1 MMVPFGSNSRRA
13 RGSSPQR
20 RAHWVVLACV
30 CASTPALGREKP
42 LDLPSESPSSGEEF
56 AAASR
61 RIESPRDTT
70 KSSERSNALHA
81 WLLSVEAVTHAPVD
95 VGVQAGAETPFG
107 LHVYAGIG
115 WIPPAYAG
123 LLRGIA
129 ASATSD
135 PDAHAVLEQASYSGN
150 TWRLQAGIRP
160 FKQVGLYLD
169 GGYSH
174 LTFTGSANLSESG
187 APNLVAIGG
196 NYSSTTNL
204 DAWFVE
210 LGYLGEIKNRLLIG
224 GALGLMRIADSSTTL
239 ARTDGVTNPLFG
251 VLSSRADSAFETY
264 GFIPTLTVRLGFDAL

>member
-1 MMVPFGSNSRRA
+1 MMVPFGSNSLRA
-13 RGSSPQR
+13 RGSSPR
-20 RAHWVVLACV
+20 RSAHWVVLVCTCV
-30 CASTPALGREKP
+30 ASPAFGAEKP
-42 LDLPSESPSSGEEF
+42 LDLPSESPAGGDDF

-61 RIESPRDTT
+61 RMEGPRDTT
-70 KSSERSNALHA
+70 KTSERSNALHA

-95 VGVQAGAETPFG
+95 IGVQAGGETPFG
-107 LHVYAGIG
+107 LHVYGGVG

-150 TWRLQAGIRP
+150 TWRIQAGVRP

-196 NYSSTTNL
+196 NYVSTTNL
-204 DAWFVE
+204 DAWFIE

-224 GALGLMRIADSSTTL
+224 GALGLMRVADSSTTL
-239 ARTDGVTNPLFG
+239 ARTDGATNPLFG

>member
-1 MMVPFGSNSRRA
+1 MVPFGSNSLRA
-13 RGSSPQR
+13 RGSSPGR
-20 RAHWVVLACV
+20 SAHWVVLVSTCV
-30 CASTPALGREKP
+30 ATPAFGAEKP
-42 LDLPSESPSSGEEF
+42 LDLPSESPASGDDF

-61 RIESPRDTT
+61 RMEGPRDTAKT
-70 KSSERSNALHA
+70 SERSNALHA

-95 VGVQAGAETPFG
+95 VGVQAGGETPFG
-107 LHVYAGIG
+107 LHVYGGVG

-150 TWRLQAGIRP
+150 TWRIQAGVRP

-196 NYSSTTNL
+196 NYVSTTNL
-204 DAWFVE
+204 DAWFIE

-224 GALGLMRIADSSTTL
+224 GALGLMRVADSSTTL
-239 ARTDGVTNPLFG
+239 ARTDGATHPLFG